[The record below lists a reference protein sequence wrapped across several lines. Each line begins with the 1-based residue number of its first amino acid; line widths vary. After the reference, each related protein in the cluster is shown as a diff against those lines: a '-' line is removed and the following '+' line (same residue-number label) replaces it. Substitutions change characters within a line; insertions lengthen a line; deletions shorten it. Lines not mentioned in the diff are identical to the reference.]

1 MSHPLWQ
8 NADEMITKNLQILRA
23 AISRIFPANR
33 KRRPVLHQQELP
45 FLRVMLTVLILACTT
60 HPVSAGDCESVSSF
74 RRLTITPYAVS
85 APKIYAAD
93 GTYLGR
99 LSSNPYL
106 SDSISNPYGRY
117 GSPYS
122 STSVNNPYSRYGSPY
137 SSMSPNNPFA
147 TRRPVLRRD

>member
-1 MSHPLWQ
+1 
-8 NADEMITKNLQILRA
+8 MITKNIPILRA

-33 KRRPVLHQQELP
+33 KRTGGQFTVFSFPC
-45 FLRVMLTVLILACTT
+45 FRVPLFSLFLACATL
-60 HPVSAGDCESVSSF
+60 PVCAGDCDRISYL
-74 RRLTITPYAVS
+74 RPLTINPYSVS

-106 SDSISNPYGRY
+106 TDSISNPYGRY

-122 STSVNNPYSRYGSPY
+122 STSINNPYSRYGSPY
-137 SSMSPNNPFA
+137 SSISPNNPFA
-147 TRRPVLRRD
+147 TRPPVLCFD

>member
-1 MSHPLWQ
+1 MFL
-8 NADEMITKNLQILRA
+8 AFATL
-23 AISRIFPANR
+23 
-33 KRRPVLHQQELP
+33 PV
-45 FLRVMLTVLILACTT
+45 C
-60 HPVSAGDCESVSSF
+60 AGECESISPFV
-74 RRLTITPYAVS
+74 RPAITPYSFS

-106 SDSISNPYGRY
+106 ADSISNPYGRY

-122 STSVNNPYSRYGSPY
+122 STSINNPYSRYGSPF

-147 TRRPVLRRD
+147 TRAPVLCFD